1 MVTPSHCSGLLALS
15 VATVLAYTPVHGQG
29 TGSWSGC
36 KTDSLANYNCAS
48 YYSGTV
54 SLTSELKTPN
64 GTEMRSVVATVTA
77 GRVACQVKDVAGSV
91 FEGPGMLA
99 AEHAST
105 GTSGKYTLRVWC
117 PEAKGQRVT
126 RDDSPVIDTYEQQ
139 AGDYAT
145 LAGKDAHDHPDAD
158 PANGVS
164 GTETVAW
171 QLRR

>member
-1 MVTPSHCSGLLALS
+1 MAPPSHRSGLLVLS
-15 VATVLAYTPVHGQG
+15 VATVLASTPVHAQG
-29 TGSWSGC
+29 GGSWSGC

-64 GTEMRSVVATVTA
+64 GTETRSVVATVTA
-77 GRVACQVKDVAGSV
+77 GQVACRVKDVEGAV

-99 AEHAST
+99 AEHASS
-105 GTSGKYTLRVWC
+105 GTSGEYTLRVWC
-117 PEAKGQRVT
+117 PEAKGQRVS

-139 AGDYAT
+139 ASDYAT
-145 LAGKDAHDHPDAD
+145 LAGKDTHDHPEAD

-164 GTETVAW
+164 GTETIAW
-171 QLRR
+171 QLHR